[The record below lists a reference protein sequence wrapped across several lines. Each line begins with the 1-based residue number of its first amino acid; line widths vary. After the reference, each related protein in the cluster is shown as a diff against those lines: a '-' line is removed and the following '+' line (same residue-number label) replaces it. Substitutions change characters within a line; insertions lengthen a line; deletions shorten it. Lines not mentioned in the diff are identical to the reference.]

1 MQKNKNAKVPMK
13 VKNMKLTGQTTH
25 VQYLRWKSKQN
36 RSTCY
41 YLYSSKLAWIA
52 ILEAYVNQKFF
63 MKKINRPHTERI
75 QKI

>member
-1 MQKNKNAKVPMK
+1 MQKNKNAKVPM
-13 VKNMKLTGQTTH
+13 KNMKLTGQTTH

-36 RSTCY
+36 RTTYY

-52 ILEAYVNQKFF
+52 ILEPYVNQKFF
-63 MKKINRPHTERI
+63 MKKINRSHIERI